1 MDLYPLKRI
10 LEPTQVVVAVERKP
24 VEVDLIA
31 ERQMA
36 EVGRLIAGMLVVKG
50 LRRVGTSIEV
60 VMGRMK
66 FDLRRAGYAL
76 IQVALFENVV
86 VEMDLFHDRLE
97 RRLRK
102 GLVTYLL
109 ETGLF
114 QWNYDQVVIQWYFG
128 LVVVETVV
136 EMVVLRKLLA

>member
-10 LEPTQVVVAVERKP
+10 LEPVQVVVAVERKQ

-31 ERQMA
+31 ERQMV
-36 EVGRLIAGMLVVKG
+36 EVERLIAGMLVVKG

-60 VMGRMK
+60 VMGRMM
-66 FDLRRAGYAL
+66 FDLRRVGYAL
-76 IQVALFENVV
+76 IRVALFENVV
-86 VEMDLFHDRLE
+86 VEMDLFHDRFE

-102 GLVTYLL
+102 DLVTCLL

-114 QWNYDQVVIQWYFG
+114 QWNCDQVVIQWYFG
-128 LVVVETVV
+128 LLVVEIVV
-136 EMVVLRKLLA
+136 EMVVLKKLLA